1 MVLER
6 KKLDITD
13 RVVGKLNKD
22 QMDLFVEEQPI
33 GRMLLANQGNQF
45 ELNPG
50 YEHVENRIYHYT
62 EVTSQPDQKY
72 VDCDENGWC

>member
-6 KKLDITD
+6 RKLDITD
-13 RVVGKLNKD
+13 RVVGKLNQN

-33 GRMLLANQGNQF
+33 GKMLFTNQGNQYD
-45 ELNPG
+45 LKSG
-50 YEHVENRIYHYT
+50 YEQENNRIYHYT
-62 EVTSQPDQKY
+62 EVTTNPDQKY